1 MCREHFKFV
10 EQLVR
15 TSHSHCTMVVMSS
28 FLVILVL
35 SAMVV
40 ETSTAQLTNI
50 VGSTSVSVNPTD
62 ATCGRTSADTYC
74 RVDTSPDVG
83 CVIHTCRTACEA
95 RVRGPTY
102 TNLLSD
108 VSGFNYDGTV
118 TSTTK
123 DFGDGNITVA
133 VFNKATR
140 MAFLR
145 GSVNMTTLNDDFTL
159 TFRIRPADNDG
170 ER

>member
-1 MCREHFKFV
+1 
-10 EQLVR
+10 
-15 TSHSHCTMVVMSS
+15 MVVLSS

-50 VGSTSVSVNPTD
+50 VGSTSASVNPTD

-74 RVDTSPDVG
+74 RVDTSADVG
-83 CVIHTCRTACEA
+83 CVVHTCRTACED
-95 RVRGPTY
+95 RVRGATY
-102 TNLLSD
+102 TDLLRG
-108 VSGFNYDGTV
+108 VRGFNYDGSV
-118 TSTTK
+118 TTTTK

-133 VFNKATR
+133 VFNKKTR

-145 GSVNMTTLNDDFTL
+145 GSISIYNDEFTL
-159 TFRIRPADNDG
+159 TFRIRPGDNDG